1 MKEHWLCRF
10 LYWLKKKFVVDEKYG
25 LDLSLDEYIE
35 LDKWWDDQI
44 KQWRERAKEKEVKL
58 WKQVRR

>member
-1 MKEHWLCRF
+1 MQEHWLCRF
-10 LYWLKKKFVVDEKYG
+10 LYWLQKKFVVDEKWG

-44 KQWRERAKEKEVKL
+44 EQWRERAKEREKL
-58 WKQVRR
+58 

>member
-35 LDKWWDDQI
+35 LALEDALKYAL
-44 KQWRERAKEKEVKL
+44 ENLV
-58 WKQVRR
+58 